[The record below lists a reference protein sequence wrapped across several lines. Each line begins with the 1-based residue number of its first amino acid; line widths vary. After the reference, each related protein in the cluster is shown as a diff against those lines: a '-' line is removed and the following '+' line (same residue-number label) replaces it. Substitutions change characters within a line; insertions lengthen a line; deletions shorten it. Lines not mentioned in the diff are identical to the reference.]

1 MEPIASV
8 VDKIKG
14 FAQST
19 QEFACGLLHR
29 RSNSNRRNPIEILKR
44 LQREAFSDI
53 MKLRDRQDKV
63 ERMLTFYKSAKG
75 SPFQEASTHVRGE
88 VDVLAALLMMD
99 SVDEQKIEAIERSG
113 IRTGIQSSFTFET
126 TIREKDTFVAEF
138 AASEKE
144 LGGTFGGPL
153 SLSKILYAA
162 NVSDW
167 FSAVAIPVGARCRD
181 VGVATSSH
189 EDRALT
195 DYSAFGPPL
204 LNQHNG
210 SAIGIMARK
219 SNVVASL
226 GQFFSGLGVHHNS
239 AGFTRSLSTFGQVV
253 CQLSTSTKLSLLGLH
268 KESRLLS
275 QRVNLGALA
284 IPVSLFKQN
293 ISSEISVEED
303 SATTRKGRV
312 SDGFIA
318 LMVETEL
325 EDNTRIGGWV
335 EMKNSNPK
343 YLQWAAT
350 MSDTPEDEFGWGL
363 SLGGLVRGPKDWE
376 HFQVETFLK
385 LKLGKKFKFE
395 PALLYVM
402 DGATQFPA
410 LMFRSTWSL

>member
-1 MEPIASV
+1 
-8 VDKIKG
+8 
-14 FAQST
+14 
-19 QEFACGLLHR
+19 
-29 RSNSNRRNPIEILKR
+29 
-44 LQREAFSDI
+44 

-113 IRTGIQSSFTFET
+113 IRTGIQSRFTFET

-138 AASEKE
+138 VASEKE

-162 NVSDW
+162 NISDW
-167 FSAVAIPVGARCRD
+167 CSAVAIPVGARCRD

-226 GQFFSGLGVHHNS
+226 GQFLSGLGVHQNS
-239 AGFTRSLSTFGQVV
+239 ARFTHSLSTFGQVV
-253 CQLSTSTKLSLLGLH
+253 YQLSTSTKLSLLGLC
-268 KESRLLS
+268 KDSRLLNR
-275 QRVNLGALA
+275 RVNLGALA
-284 IPVSLFKQN
+284 IPVSLFKQS
-293 ISSEISVEED
+293 ISSETSVEED
-303 SATTRKGRV
+303 SSTTRKGRA

-318 LMVETEL
+318 LMLETEL
-325 EDNTRIGGWV
+325 DDNTRIGGWV
-335 EMKNSNPK
+335 EMKNSNPR
-343 YLQWAAT
+343 YLQWAVT
-350 MSDTPEDEFGWGL
+350 MSDTSEDELGWGL

-385 LKLGKKFKFE
+385 VKLGKRFNFE

-402 DGATQFPA
+402 DGASQFPA